1 MKSNTSVRLV
11 LPSNKFIQLNTPSQ
25 NTNQLNI
32 TQPIILGQNNIS
44 SVQLLNGVSSNISPT
59 NARLIIRSPAA
70 TFSLQKSFIT
80 QKTNNLP
87 SVTPVSSL
95 YVNSTLPYVNAQSV
109 NSDYVQPV
117 STTNNSK

>member
-1 MKSNTSVRLV
+1 MKSNTCVRLV
-11 LPSNKFIQLNTPSQ
+11 LPPNKFIQSNTPSQ

-44 SVQLLNGVSSNISPT
+44 SVQLINGVSSNISPT

-70 TFSLQKSFIT
+70 TFSLQKSVTT

-95 YVNSTLPYVNAQSV
+95 YMNSTLPYVIAQSV
-109 NSDYVQPV
+109 NSDYAQPV
-117 STTNNSK
+117 STTDNSK

>member
-1 MKSNTSVRLV
+1 MKSNTCVRLV
-11 LPSNKFIQLNTPSQ
+11 LPPNKFIQSNTPSQ

-32 TQPIILGQNNIS
+32 TRPIILGQNNIS
-44 SVQLLNGVSSNISPT
+44 SVQLINGVSSNISPT
-59 NARLIIRSPAA
+59 NARFIIRSPAA
-70 TFSLQKSFIT
+70 TFSLQKSVTT

-95 YVNSTLPYVNAQSV
+95 YMDSTLPYVNAQSV

-117 STTNNSK
+117 STTDNSK